1 MMQIKNQF
9 TKDVK
14 YHGLFWAVAILIIT
28 LLFWAGFSKVDQVTV
43 AGGKVILASSDKKI
57 RVFNPVD
64 GSLLDD
70 VTVPSGATSNPV
82 IADNVL
88 YFVSRDGDLHAFR

>member
-1 MMQIKNQF
+1 M
-9 TKDVK
+9 DK
-14 YHGLFWAVAILIIT
+14 YSGDIVWSVQLPSFLKINPRKSKEVVAHFGPI
-28 LLFWAGFSKVDQVTV
+28 V

-64 GSLLDD
+64 GSLIDD

-82 IADNVL
+82 IADNIL

>member
-1 MMQIKNQF
+1 MDKYSG
-9 TKDVK
+9 DVVWWVQLPSFLK
-14 YHGLFWAVAILIIT
+14 INPRKSKEVVAHFGPI
-28 LLFWAGFSKVDQVTV
+28 V

-64 GSLLDD
+64 GSLIDD
-70 VTVPSGATSNPV
+70 VTVPSCATSNPV
-82 IADNVL
+82 IAVNVL